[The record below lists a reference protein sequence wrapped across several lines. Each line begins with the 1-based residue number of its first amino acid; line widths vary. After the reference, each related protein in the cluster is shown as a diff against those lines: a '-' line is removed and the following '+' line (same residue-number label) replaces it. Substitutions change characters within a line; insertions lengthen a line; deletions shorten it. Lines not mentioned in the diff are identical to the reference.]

1 MNVVTTAGDLD
12 RRCRT
17 ACDIVQEAGKVALAA
32 FLNRDTLSVSTKGT
46 QDWVTNIDIEVEAL
60 IRKRLAAAY
69 PDDAVLG
76 EETEAEANA
85 GDTSWVIDPIDGTTC
100 YLLGLPM
107 WCVVLT
113 YVIDARPVVS
123 AIYVPVMDELFSAVA
138 GGGTFLNGAPTRVA
152 DAATTG
158 DGLISI
164 GANKAGDS
172 GKAGRFIA
180 ELVENGGMYI
190 RIGSCALALCYV
202 ASGRL
207 LAAFEPKVS
216 PWDDLAGMLLVREA
230 GGMTND
236 FAPTLN
242 AVRKRPVLSATP
254 GLWPTVK
261 PLL

>member
-1 MNVVTTAGDLD
+1 MNVASAANDLD
-12 RRCRT
+12 IRCRT
-17 ACDIVQEAGKVALAA
+17 ACDIVREAGKVALAA
-32 FLNRDTLSVSTKGT
+32 FLDRGSLSVTTKGA

-69 PDDAVLG
+69 PHDAVLG
-76 EETEAEANA
+76 EETEPDANA
-85 GDTSWVIDPIDGTTC
+85 SDTSWVIDPIDGTTC
-100 YLLGLPM
+100 YLLGLPL

-113 YVIDARPVVS
+113 YAVDARPVVS
-123 AIYVPVMDELFSAVA
+123 AIYAPVTDELFSAVA
-138 GGGTFLNGAPTRVA
+138 GGGTFLNGAPMRVA
-152 DAATTG
+152 DAASIG

-164 GANKAGDS
+164 GANKAGDT

-180 ELVENGGMYI
+180 GLVEDGGMFI

-207 LAAFEPKVS
+207 LAAYEPKVS

-242 AVRKRPVLSATP
+242 SVNKRPVLSATP
-254 GLWPTVK
+254 GLWPAVVQ
-261 PLL
+261 LL